1 MSGHPAYRRPAAALA
16 AALLLAAACRPGK
29 PPAPDVVARI
39 GDTEVHYSELEGYLA
54 RTAGDGEGVL
64 ASNVLSQLFD
74 QFLDEELLVRLAVDR
89 GLVRGESLAGK
100 EAGAGARRR
109 AIDELLQADLKTVPG
124 NQSDREIAAYY
135 AAHRDELTRP
145 ERVRLRQIL
154 TEDRASAE
162 RALRELAAGADFSRV
177 AERLSRDPAAKSGG
191 YQGELSRQDLPPAF
205 ADIIFSLQPGQVS
218 RLVPADYG
226 FHIFQVVSRSP
237 AEVVPLEAARAEISA
252 KLREQRAD
260 QLLAA
265 LVRDA
270 RRRYNVELYERNL
283 PFEYQGSYNHA
294 PKTP

>member
-1 MSGHPAYRRPAAALA
+1 MSAHRPAALA

-54 RTAGDGEGVL
+54 RTAGDGESVL
-64 ASNVLSQLFD
+64 ASNVLSQIFD

-89 GLVRGESLAGK
+89 GLVKAESLTGK
-100 EAGAGARRR
+100 GAGARRR
-109 AIDELLQADLKTVPG
+109 AIDELLQADLKEPG
-124 NQSDREIAAYY
+124 DQSEREIAAYY
-135 AAHRDELTRP
+135 AAHREELTRP

-162 RALRELAAGADFSRV
+162 RALREIAAGADFGRV

-283 PFEYQGSYNHA
+283 PFEYQGSYSHA

>member
-1 MSGHPAYRRPAAALA
+1 MSSRRSLAALA
-16 AALLLAAACRPGK
+16 AILALTEACRPGK
-29 PPAPDVVARI
+29 QPPAPDVVARI
-39 GDTEVHYSELEGYLA
+39 GETEVRYSEFERYLK
-54 RTAGDGEGVL
+54 RTAGDGETVL
-64 ASNVLSQLFD
+64 ASEVLSQLFD

-89 GLVRGESLAGK
+89 RLVRAGNLT
-100 EAGAGARRR
+100 GNDAGARRR
-109 AIDELLQADLKTVPG
+109 AVDELLRADVKAQPTE
-124 NQSDREIAAYY
+124 QEIAVYY
-135 AAHRDELTRP
+135 NEHHADFARP

-162 RALRELAAGADFSRV
+162 KALRELAAGGDFARV
-177 AERLSRDPAAKSGG
+177 ADRLSRDPSAQSGG

-237 AEVVPLEAARAEISA
+237 AEVVPLAAARAEIAA
-252 KLREQRAD
+252 KLQEERAD
-260 QLLAA
+260 RALAG

-283 PFEYQGSYNHA
+283 PFDYQGSYRHA